1 VSDTLAPGA
10 TDFAAGTGR
19 IFVLRLGG
27 VRIVRQ
33 PKVSYR
39 IYLAPESG
47 MPNTRDAPSHI
58 GDINAFGVVPREGD
72 AKPGPAPATFPRAYS
87 FVVTERIR
95 RLLQAGRLAVPLQV
109 ILAPTG
115 NPAADT
121 EATIDEIVLLSS

>member
-1 VSDTLAPGA
+1 M
-10 TDFAAGTGR
+10 AA
-19 IFVLRLGG
+19 
-27 VRIVRQ
+27 
-33 PKVSYR
+33 
-39 IYLAPESG
+39 A
-47 MPNTRDAPSHI
+47 RDDPSHI

-72 AKPGPAPATFPRAYS
+72 AKPGPALATFPRAYS

-95 RLLQAGRLAVPLQV
+95 RLLQAGRLAAPLQV